1 AVRPSLHDAERAGP
15 DRALRGGGAAAHPA
29 GVRGDPALHRGAL
42 RPLRRARDGGR
53 EAGPPLGLE
62 PVLAVRPAR
71 DVRGLRVLVL
81 QPDVPP
87 LRRHP
92 GDLPVLVGAHRQH
105 AGRDRDGH
113 LLLAHAPGT
122 PALARGGPVGR
133 GTAQVTGAH
142 PLAAAFVAAAL
153 LLPPAPLPA
162 QVAPPATGGAAA
174 LARQL
179 A

>member
-1 AVRPSLHDAERAGP
+1 
-15 DRALRGGGAAAHPA
+15 
-29 GVRGDPALHRGAL
+29 
-42 RPLRRARDGGR
+42 
-53 EAGPPLGLE
+53 
-62 PVLAVRPAR
+62 
-71 DVRGLRVLVL
+71 
-81 QPDVPP
+81 

-179 A
+179 AGLGTVKRVLVIGAHPDDEDTSLLALL